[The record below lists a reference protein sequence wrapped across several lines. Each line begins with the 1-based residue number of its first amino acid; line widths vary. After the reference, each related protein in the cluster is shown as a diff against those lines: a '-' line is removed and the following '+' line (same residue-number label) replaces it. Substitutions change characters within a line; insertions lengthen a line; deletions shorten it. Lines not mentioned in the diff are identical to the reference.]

1 MKGMKDFSMM
11 KGGIGSISVEGKL
24 GGLIVETIN
33 ILRKHGLGVDV
44 INYPRDERRS
54 VDIVANGR
62 LIIKVSQD
70 AYEISRE
77 EIEDLK
83 LSSRMLNSAVLIV
96 SKSYLS
102 EDLEPGIVMDRSD
115 ISVMNPETLDLYLSD
130 EKVAI
135 YYKKG
140 QFFVKIRGEVL
151 HRKRVERNLSMGE
164 LAEILGISRKAVYE
178 YEKGDMDPSIEVAQ
192 KLVEIFG
199 EDIVSKVN
207 IYELTERYIFS
218 YVERMLKAQAKEDPL
233 LRRISEIGMEAVR
246 LKRTAPDILGIA
258 KGYKTALV
266 IKDNLKTTEDFTEK
280 VANTLKICLR
290 LGCKVYTVISSY
302 SDASVVKKEFDDKVK
317 IVERDKLEEII
328 REANVGK
335 GESYSDK

>member
-1 MKGMKDFSMM
+1 MMKD
-11 KGGIGSISVEGKL
+11 GIDSISMGKEL
-24 GGLIVETIN
+24 GSLIVKTIN

-44 INYPRDERRS
+44 INYPRGERRS

-96 SKSYLS
+96 SKSYLN

-115 ISVMNPETLDLYLSD
+115 ISVMDPETLDLYLSD

-199 EDIVSKVN
+199 EDIVSKVDVH
-207 IYELTERYIFS
+207 ELTERYIFS
-218 YVERMLKAQAKEDPL
+218 YVERMLRAQAKEDPL

-258 KGYKTALV
+258 KGYKAALV
-266 IKDNLKTTEDFTEK
+266 IKDNLKATEDFTEK

-290 LGCKVYTVISSY
+290 LGCKVYTVILSY
-302 SDASVVKKEFDDKVK
+302 SDASIVKKEFDDKVK
-317 IVERDKLEEII
+317 VIERDRLEEII

-335 GESYSDK
+335 SESRSDE